1 MDNEYTTF
9 EQIIFLIGAI
19 TVNHL
24 CNGNFLN
31 FIIPL
36 ITG

>member
-9 EQIIFLIGAI
+9 EQILILIGAVTI
-19 TVNHL
+19 NYL
-24 CNGNFLN
+24 CNGNILN

-36 ITG
+36 ITN